1 VGKLTDAIVDAANA
15 AKIAKRLRAALGAEG
30 QSASI
35 EVKFDGDQPPKDII
49 LERAGPGYRIVYSDA
64 VYRRFQLAV
73 VSFLEAYL
81 YWLHASGPNV
91 RSMSVNASD
100 GNEPSRARFAASVRP
115 GGQIPIPD
123 PHFFHQRGFP
133 NQRKLGQVDKPWSER
148 SDHLVW
154 RGGFNGAGRIA
165 LEPSEAGDLTVLPRQ
180 RMVFLLAGRPYCDVK
195 FSEIAI
201 DRGIWTETFRR
212 GGLLGDPVP
221 EPFWLGS
228 KYALDIDGH
237 VNTWSNFLVRML
249 FGCCVLKVESQ
260 FGFRQW
266 YYDRLRP
273 FEHFVPVRADLSDLV
288 EKIDWARSHQR
299 EAQTIAEAG
308 QRFAM
313 ALDFEAGKRDA
324 VQIISANWDRR

>member
-1 VGKLTDAIVDAANA
+1 MGKLTDAIVDAANA
-15 AKIAKRLRAALGAEG
+15 AKIAKRLRAALGPQGE
-30 QSASI
+30 SAPI
-35 EVKFDGDQPPKDII
+35 EVKFDGDHPPKDII
-49 LERAGPGYRIVYSDA
+49 LERAGRGYRIIYSGA

-81 YWLHASGPNV
+81 CWLQACGPDV
-91 RSMSVNASD
+91 QRMSVNASD

-133 NQRKLGQVDKPWSER
+133 NQRKLGQVAKPWSER
-148 SDHLVW
+148 SDRLVW